1 MTITY
6 FDDLTRDLY
15 PGAEPPTL
23 FFDRAWSYGDVESN
37 GIYYHPQLTHYAHQ
51 AFEHFFHERTGLTY
65 SDLSRQSTES
75 DAARTAHDPPLPRM
89 TFPVEWLHQWML
101 LPMKA
106 GDGYRIGVDT
116 VDVAANRVG
125 VRAWVVNSQLR
136 LAAIVIWLRAAVL
149 LDPERK
155 SVDIPAWFP
164 RG

>member
-1 MTITY
+1 
-6 FDDLTRDLY
+6 
-15 PGAEPPTL
+15 
-23 FFDRAWSYGDVESN
+23 
-37 GIYYHPQLTHYAHQ
+37 
-51 AFEHFFHERTGLTY
+51 
-65 SDLSRQSTES
+65 
-75 DAARTAHDPPLPRM
+75 
-89 TFPVEWLHQWML
+89 ML